1 MTTKYF
7 SMTDVMDALRKVV
20 ANQGE
25 EHIYKTPSTS
35 SYPGLCVYVEQDE
48 EQRILKPSCIVG
60 HVLWEL
66 GVPLDRLNIPG
77 NAKSVCY
84 SLSDYGYFFDPNA
97 IEVLQIAQ
105 SIQDHGVR
113 ETTHESICTYCKM
126 REIGPMTW
134 GRALKAAE
142 VRAKLLGW
150 TDE

>member
-1 MTTKYF
+1 MTNKYF
-7 SMTDVMDALRKVV
+7 SLTDVMDALRKVV

-25 EHIYKTPSTS
+25 ENVYKTPSAS

-48 EQRILKPSCIVG
+48 EQRILKPSCVVG
-60 HVLWEL
+60 HVLWAL
-66 GVPLDRLNIPG
+66 GVPLDKFNMTG

-105 SIQDHGVR
+105 LIQDHGVG
-113 ETTHESICTYCKM
+113 EMTHGNRCTYCRM
-126 REIGPMTW
+126 RESGPMTW
-134 GRALKAAE
+134 GRALEAAE
-142 VRAKLLGW
+142 VRARLLGW